1 MVKCV
6 QVLAIVEVPKHSL
19 GVLSAGSAQRT
30 IRRHGHGVQ
39 VTVVANV
46 IGLKF
51 AVGQVPDLENKHD
64 LAKPFFE

>member
-6 QVLAIVEVPKHSL
+6 QMLAIVKVPKHSL

-30 IRRHGHGVQ
+30 IRRHSHGVQ

-51 AVGQVPDLENKHD
+51 AVGQVPDLESKHD
-64 LAKPFFE
+64 IAKQFFD